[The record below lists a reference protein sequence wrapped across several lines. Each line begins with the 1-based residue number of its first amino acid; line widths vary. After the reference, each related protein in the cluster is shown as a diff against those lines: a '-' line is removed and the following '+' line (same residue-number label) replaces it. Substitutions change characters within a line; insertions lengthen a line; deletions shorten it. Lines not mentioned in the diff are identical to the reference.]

1 MDILIALTVIT
12 LTLPLVTEGG
22 SPLPETKLLT
32 AVYRT
37 DDTQPVAAGVGWPGE
52 EIQVGVPQQYG
63 CWYVTA
69 WDIDDKR
76 ESVPSEIVCK
86 RPAYTCGDG
95 CHD

>member
-37 DDTQPVAAGVGWPGE
+37 DDTQPVAAGVGWPGN
-52 EIQVGVPQQYG
+52 Q
-63 CWYVTA
+63 
-69 WDIDDKR
+69 
-76 ESVPSEIVCK
+76 
-86 RPAYTCGDG
+86 PASDCASPGRRAG
-95 CHD
+95 IAARVR